1 MRRTRGFVRVASA
14 AALLALPLAA
24 QDRAAVDFEKS
35 VLPILE
41 KNCIECHRTAHV
53 DASGKQVRPKAGLAL
68 DTKAGILAGRR
79 KQPVLVAGDPDASE
93 LYQVVTLPDDDE
105 DRMPPKDKKAALSAR
120 DKDVLRQ
127 WIASAKDAPSMFGSW
142 EGRAPATAA
151 AGTRGAAGSAG
162 PTTGAGAP
170 TNAFAELAKGLSPLD
185 PAVLQR
191 LSARAHLESV
201 GDGSPLLRVSFLG
214 EESKTT
220 DAVLAALAPAA
231 GHVAILDLGRT
242 AITDGC
248 AAELAKMTRLVEL
261 DLRGTKVTEAT
272 VRALQQLPQLRTLNL
287 HATKVGDGALEALT
301 AMPALTV
308 LHVWQ
313 SDLSAE
319 AVTKLRA
326 ARPALRVT
334 FAPDLP
340 EPAADDAGPARARRR
355 N

>member
-1 MRRTRGFVRVASA
+1 MRRTRGFVRAAGA

-53 DASGKQVRPKAGLAL
+53 DAGGKQVRPKAGLAL

-93 LYQVVTLPDDDE
+93 LYQIIALPEDDE

-127 WIASAKDAPSMFGSW
+127 WIASAKDTASMFGNW
-142 EGRAPATAA
+142 EGRAPATATAGAAATKA
-151 AGTRGAAGSAG
+151 AGKPAATAG
-162 PTTGAGAP
+162 TMDPLT
-170 TNAFAELAKGLSPLD
+170 ELAKGLSPLD

-220 DAVLAALAPAA
+220 DAVLASLAPAA
-231 GHVAILDLGRT
+231 GHVAFLDLGRT
-242 AITDGC
+242 AITD
-248 AAELAKMTRLVEL
+248 AAATELAKMTHLVEL
-261 DLRGTKVTEAT
+261 DLRETKVTEAT
-272 VRALQQLPQLRTLNL
+272 VRALQQLPNLRALNL
-287 HATKVGDGALEALT
+287 HATRVGDGALEALI
-301 AMPALTV
+301 AMPALTT
-308 LHVWQ
+308 LHVWR
-313 SDLSAE
+313 SDLTAE
-319 AVTKLRA
+319 AVTRLRA

-340 EPAADDAGPARARRR
+340 EPAADEAPARGRRR